1 MTDILENADID
12 TSSTIV
18 FNTNTDNKTNTNTNT
33 TDTTILSIPEDDT
46 VNAWN
51 DDNDNNHT
59 DNILNTKAI
68 SQDQELDLGAT
79 VKDDTELDHGETVPD
94 DTELDLG
101 ETVPDD
107 AELDLGE
114 TVQDDTDIPQE
125 IQQEIHQE
133 IQQQEI
139 QQSKVQDDSD
149 DDSDDGFGDFN
160 EADDDFQFQKPD
172 LEIPET
178 ITNYTHDY
186 KSNLNDLFDS
196 ILSQSQVPEKS
207 ENSTSTNNQ
216 FQLNE
221 RCQNIY
227 SRLIEDPMNVQF
239 IKWKKSIIRKQLY
252 LTLNIPIDIT
262 ELPTTTAKSTA
273 SNSLQKQQDTDIH
286 NIYDTSNLSIQSI
299 HSYLIQSIPQFD
311 KLNINDEEFNEII
324 NTTSDKINKFS
335 NSLQSI
341 SFFQN
346 LDSNMNHNKSLE
358 FDKLKIEIDKMNQ
371 IKSELLKISS
381 CWDNKINISKKDNDI
396 FSAYV
401 SNLVENTQKLRRS
414 NTAKKI
420 KKRR

>member
-18 FNTNTDNKTNTNTNT
+18 FNINTNTDNKTNTNTNT
-33 TDTTILSIPEDDT
+33 ADTTVVSIPEDDT

-51 DDNDNNHT
+51 DENSNNHI
-59 DNILNTKAI
+59 DNILNTKAT

-79 VKDDTELDHGETVPD
+79 VPDDSESDLGATVQD

-101 ETVPDD
+101 ATVQGDT
-107 AELDLGE
+107 ELDLGE

-133 IQQQEI
+133 IQQEI
-139 QQSKVQDDSD
+139 QQDKVQDDSD
-149 DDSDDGFGDFN
+149 DDSDDSDDGFGDFN
-160 EADDDFQFQKPD
+160 EADDDFQFQKPE

-196 ILSQSQVPEKS
+196 ILLKPQVPKNP
-207 ENSTSTNNQ
+207 ENSTSTNIQ

-239 IKWKKSIIRKQLY
+239 IKWEKSIIRKQLY

-273 SNSLQKQQDTDIH
+273 TDSLQKQQDTDIH

-299 HSYLIQSIPQFD
+299 HS
-311 KLNINDEEFNEII
+311 
-324 NTTSDKINKFS
+324 
-335 NSLQSI
+335 
-341 SFFQN
+341 
-346 LDSNMNHNKSLE
+346 
-358 FDKLKIEIDKMNQ
+358 
-371 IKSELLKISS
+371 
-381 CWDNKINISKKDNDI
+381 
-396 FSAYV
+396 
-401 SNLVENTQKLRRS
+401 
-414 NTAKKI
+414 
-420 KKRR
+420 